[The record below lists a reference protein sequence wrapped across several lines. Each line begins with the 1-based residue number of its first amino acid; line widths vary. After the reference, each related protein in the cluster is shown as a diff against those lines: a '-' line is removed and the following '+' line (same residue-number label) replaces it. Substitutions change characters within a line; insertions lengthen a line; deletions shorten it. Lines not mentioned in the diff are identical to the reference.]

1 VERLSGA
8 RAQPVWIGDA
18 QPVFGLY
25 HPPAVGLERATAVL
39 FCAPFGWEDM
49 GSYPVRAVWA
59 QRLAAAGHP
68 VLRFDLPGTGQSTGA
83 PGDPG
88 QVRGWLRSIAQ
99 TASWLRDAGTSARV
113 ATIGI
118 GLGGLLALAATAE
131 GAAIDD
137 LVLWGTPPSGRALT
151 RRLRAFAGLQ
161 ESAQDGEDRALPS
174 GWLQSAGYV
183 LDAETIADLNALGAD
198 PLRVGRLRRALLLD
212 QDATPADAALTERL
226 AKAGVEAETAPGPGY
241 TAMLDNPDLSLVPD
255 MTIATVA
262 AWLKRAPTPTSAPD
276 EAVPVTREQLVLD
289 GTGVRECAFY
299 LERTS
304 GRTMF
309 GVLAEPSKPADEDI
323 CLICLPAWAERCIGP
338 SRLWVEVA
346 RRHAARGI
354 TVLRVDLESIGDSD
368 GPREE
373 MRIESAVWEHDRIVQ
388 VREVMDA
395 LQQQGHGSRFL
406 LLGQCAG
413 GYWAQ
418 QAAADPRVVGIVGL
432 NPMVSREGK
441 ALLQNDAARRAL
453 LVIQPGW
460 WRRLTRGEVNIRKGI
475 TTVSKGFKSQLQR
488 LLSGAGSEA
497 GGGMVESQTD
507 DAHSITTLLDLL
519 RQRNARM
526 ILGFAQREV
535 GYNQLELEGVTE
547 QLERWPALRIY
558 LFQSTDHN
566 LRALSHQQAI
576 HALVDDLV
584 AGVRPAC
591 TEPS

>member
-1 VERLSGA
+1 M
-8 RAQPVWIGDA
+8 
-18 QPVFGLY
+18 FGLY
-25 HPPAVGLERATAVL
+25 HPPADAVERETAVL

-68 VLRFDLPGTGQSTGA
+68 VLRFDLPGTGQSAGA

-88 QVRGWLRSIAQ
+88 QVRDWLRSIAQ
-99 TASWLRDAGTSARV
+99 TAGWLRSTGDSARV
-113 ATIGI
+113 AAIGI

-137 LVLWGTPPSGRALT
+137 LALWGTPPSGRALT

-161 ESAQDGEDRALPS
+161 ESAQDGEDPALPS

-183 LDAETIADLNALGAD
+183 LDAETIADLNALRTD
-198 PLRVGRLRRALLLD
+198 SLQVGRLSRALLLD

-226 AKAGVEAETAPGPGY
+226 AQAGVEVQTAPGPGY

-255 MTIATVA
+255 ATIATVA
-262 AWLKRAPTPTSAPD
+262 AWLQRGCAPTPAPD
-276 EAVPVTREQLVLD
+276 EAVPVAHEQLELLID
-289 GTGVRECAFY
+289 GAEVRERAY
-299 LERTS
+299 TVERAS
-304 GRTMF
+304 GYTMF
-309 GVLAEPSKPADEDI
+309 GVLSEPAEPADKDV

-354 TVLRVDLESIGDSD
+354 AVLRIDLESIGDSD

-373 MRIESAVWEHDRIVQ
+373 MRIESGVWDHDRIVQ
-388 VREVMDA
+388 VREVMNT
-395 LQQQGHGSRFL
+395 LQEQGHGSRFL
-406 LLGQCAG
+406 LLGQCSG

-418 QAAADPRVVGIVGL
+418 QAADDPRVLGIVGL

-441 ALLQNDAARRAL
+441 ALLQNDAAHRAL
-453 LVIQPGW
+453 LVVRPDW
-460 WRRLTRGEVNIRKGI
+460 WRRVTRGEVNLRKGI
-475 TTVSKGFKSQLQR
+475 TTVNKGLKSQLRR
-488 LLSGAGSEA
+488 LLMKARPGRGGAAEP
-497 GGGMVESQTD
+497 QTD
-507 DAHSITTLLDLL
+507 DGHAVTALLDLM
-519 RQRNARM
+519 RQRDARM

-535 GYNQLELEGVTE
+535 GYNQLELEGITE
-547 QLERWPALRIY
+547 QPERWPALRIH
-558 LFQSTDHN
+558 LFESADHN
-566 LRALSHQQAI
+566 LRAVSHQQAI

-584 AGVRPAC
+584 AGVHPAC